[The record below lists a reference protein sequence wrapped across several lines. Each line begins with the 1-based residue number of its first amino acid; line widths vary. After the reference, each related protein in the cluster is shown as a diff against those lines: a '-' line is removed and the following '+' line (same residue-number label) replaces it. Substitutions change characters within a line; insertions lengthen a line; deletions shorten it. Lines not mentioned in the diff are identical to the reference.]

1 MKKEQNERTATRL
14 VVIQGDSATLYEGNV
29 ALITFDGAKE
39 ADVELIAKV
48 LQLTPEQIK
57 EHKENV

>member
-1 MKKEQNERTATRL
+1 MKTEQTENKTRL
-14 VVIQGDSATLYEGNV
+14 VVIHGDSATLYEGNV

-57 EHKENV
+57 EHKESV